1 MSIKYALI
9 DDEPAFYHL
18 FVDLVKEKI
27 DEDELVFFN
36 QSEEFLKC
44 VNGEHYDVVFM
55 DIDMPGMDG
64 ISIAKDNVL
73 IELEFAND
81 MEITEERIGIFS
93 QLFERFNNLI
103 NGLNYE

>member
-44 VNGEHYDVVFM
+44 VNFYDIHF
-55 DIDMPGMDG
+55 
-64 ISIAKDNVL
+64 
-73 IELEFAND
+73 
-81 MEITEERIGIFS
+81 
-93 QLFERFNNLI
+93 
-103 NGLNYE
+103 

>member
-36 QSEEFLKC
+36 QSEEF
-44 VNGEHYDVVFM
+44 EY
-55 DIDMPGMDG
+55 
-64 ISIAKDNVL
+64 
-73 IELEFAND
+73 
-81 MEITEERIGIFS
+81 
-93 QLFERFNNLI
+93 FNRTDH
-103 NGLNYE
+103 